1 MKQNDLAL
9 YFMAKVA
16 VWGLEKP
23 HKNAR
28 GNSIKKELLLENSP
42 LFLSSSIYWLYFLWL
57 GFFFSFVVFWL
68 RIKII

>member
-16 VWGLEKP
+16 VRGLEKP

-28 GNSIKKELLLENSP
+28 GNSIKKELLLQNSP
-42 LFLSSSIYWLYFLWL
+42 FFLSSPIYWLYFFDLDFYLALWCF
-57 GFFFSFVVFWL
+57 G
-68 RIKII
+68 